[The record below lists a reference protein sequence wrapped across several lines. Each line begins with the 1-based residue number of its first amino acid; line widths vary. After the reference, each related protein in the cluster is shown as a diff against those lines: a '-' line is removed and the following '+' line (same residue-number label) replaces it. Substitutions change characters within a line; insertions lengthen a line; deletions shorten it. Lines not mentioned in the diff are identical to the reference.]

1 MNENVYLR
9 LRDFLDKLPG
19 GFPATESGIE
29 LRILKKLFTPEQASI
44 ALQLS
49 ARPKP
54 ASALAPKLGMS
65 EAQAA
70 EKLESMARAGL
81 LFRVRDGNKTFY
93 TALQFFAGIY
103 EFHLN
108 TLDRELSEM
117 LEEYFPYLA
126 KVWESTTTKQFRI
139 VPIGS
144 SVSAAPTVSTYDR
157 IRELIKGK
165 DLISVAPCICQ
176 KEQLLLGNRCDRP
189 AERCIMFD
197 KSAQYYIDNNMG
209 RRITEHELL
218 EVLRIGEE
226 KALVLSPTN
235 AKKITSICLCCGCC
249 CGLLRM
255 IKEFPRPADHVQ
267 SPFQASIDPELCTA
281 CGTCLERCQIEAIQ
295 ENEGCYEVSEARC
308 IGCGLCVPACP
319 AHAIALVE
327 KSEVAPVPENFV
339 EMQKR
344 IAKERGML

>member
-1 MNENVYLR
+1 MNENVYLK

-19 GFPATESGIE
+19 GFPATETGVE
-29 LRILKKLFTPEQASI
+29 LRILKKLFTPEQAHI
-44 ALQLS
+44 ALQMS
-49 ARPKP
+49 AKP
-54 ASALAPKLGMS
+54 QPVSALAPKLGLD

-70 EKLESMARAGL
+70 GKLESMAKEGL
-81 LFRVRDGNKTFY
+81 LFRVRDGDKTFY
-93 TALQFFAGIY
+93 TVLQFFAGIY

-126 KVWESTTTKQFRI
+126 KVWGSTTTKQFRI

-144 SVSAAPTVSTYDR
+144 SINTAPAVSTYDQV
-157 IRELIKGK
+157 RELVKGK

-176 KEQLLLGNRCDRP
+176 KEQLLLGNTCNRP

-209 RRITEHELL
+209 RRITEEELL
-218 EVLRIGEE
+218 EILKMGEE
-226 KALVLSPTN
+226 QALVLSPTN

-267 SPFQASIDPELCTA
+267 SPYQATIDLELCTE
-281 CGTCLERCQIEAIQ
+281 CGTCVERCQIDAVR
-295 ENEGCYEVSEARC
+295 ENDGGYEVDEARC

-319 AHAIALVE
+319 VEAISLRE
-327 KSEVAPVPENFV
+327 KTGIATVPENFA

-344 IAKERGML
+344 IAIERGIL